1 MFQDDL
7 QQFISTA
14 ELKQNG
20 FSNYQI
26 NQMVSRGILL
36 KVNNR
41 YYQNLKYK
49 GEIDDFYAVHAV
61 NEHGIVCL
69 VSAAIYHGLS
79 TERQSAVDVALPRGS
94 RRPVQPERPLMQF
107 YFFSPERYQLG
118 IQYVQ
123 EGKNSF
129 FIYNKEKTVCDMVFY
144 RNKLGKE
151 PALETIREYMNCQDR
166 NIHKLM
172 HYAEILHVKTTL
184 MQYFEVLM

>member
-1 MFQDDL
+1 MFQNDL

-14 ELKQNG
+14 ELKHNG

-41 YYQNLKYK
+41 YYQNLNYK
-49 GEIDDFYAVHAV
+49 GEINDFYAVHAV

-79 TERQSAVDVALPRGS
+79 TERQRVIEVALPRGF
-94 RRPVQPERPLMQF
+94 RKPGQPEWPLMQF

-129 FIYNKEKTVCDMVFY
+129 QIYDKEKTVCDMVFY

-151 PALETIREYMNCQDR
+151 PAMETVKEYMNCQDR
-166 NIHKLM
+166 DINKLM
-172 HYAEILHVKTTL
+172 YYADILHVKTTL
-184 MQYFEVLM
+184 MQYIEVLL